1 MKCKWINFVE
11 WIGHDNQFYFL
22 ALGVVEDKENFLKV
36 RYSVQLASKSLRKN
50 DDVIFWDLLYSAVI
64 IKKFI

>member
-1 MKCKWINFVE
+1 ME